1 MPLLDVNDQ
10 TAVAADDIV
19 SDGPAGIRK
28 NKWNESLSQLGARY
42 SRGELTGGDFV
53 EVARFGSASGA
64 RVKCKALMVRDLPGE
79 DTGGTWGFKTQT
91 WLGEDKLRHSS
102 LYATFWPS
110 TVSTVSN
117 SDGTNS

>member
-1 MPLLDVNDQ
+1 MPLLDVSDQ
-10 TAVAADDIV
+10 TAVPEDAIV

-28 NKWNESLSQLGARY
+28 NKWNESLSQLAVRY

-64 RVKCKALMVRDLPGE
+64 RVKCKALMVRDLPAE

-91 WLGEDKLRHSS
+91 WIGDDRVRHSS
-102 LYATFWPS
+102 LYATFWPAV
-110 TVSTVSN
+110 TN
-117 SDGTNS
+117 SDTSPE